1 MNIVTTGHVTVSR
14 PKITLMM
21 LMCGIVSAACVGAVS
36 AATSE
41 DDVMSVSVHFNA
53 QSLDTD
59 SGARSVYR
67 QLVKAAVEVCPQDV
81 SPKLISAAV
90 RQCREESVARAVY
103 KIHNEKLAAVYAAN
117 AKNNG

>member
-1 MNIVTTGHVTVSR
+1 MNIVTAGHVTVSR

-36 AATSE
+36 AATTE
-41 DDVMSVSVHFNA
+41 DDAMSVTVHFSA

-59 SGARSVYR
+59 SGARSVYH
-67 QLVKAAVEVCPQDV
+67 QLVRAAAEVCPQD
-81 SPKLISAAV
+81 SSSLLISAAV

-103 KIHNEKLAAVYAAN
+103 KIHNERLAAVYAAN
-117 AKNNG
+117 TKNSG

>member
-1 MNIVTTGHVTVSR
+1 MDNASTSRVTVSR

-21 LMCGIVSAACVGAVS
+21 LMCSIVSAAGVGAVS
-36 AATSE
+36 AATTE
-41 DDVMSVSVHFNA
+41 DDAMSIKVHYNA

-59 SGARSVYR
+59 SGAKSLYR
-67 QLVKAAVEVCPQDV
+67 QLVKAAVEVCPQDA
-81 SPKLISAAV
+81 SPHLISSAV
-90 RQCREESVARAVY
+90 RQCREESVARAVN

>member
-1 MNIVTTGHVTVSR
+1 MNIVTTGQVTVSR

-36 AATSE
+36 AATTE
-41 DDVMSVSVHFNA
+41 DDAMSVTVHYNA

-67 QLVKAAVEVCPQDV
+67 KLVKAAVEVCPQDD
-81 SPKLISAAV
+81 SAHFISSAV

-103 KIHNEKLAAVYAAN
+103 KIHNERLAAVYAAN
-117 AKNNG
+117 AKSSG